1 MKLYKNYVH
10 WSVGAY
16 LLVHCSAFV
25 LNPTKEILLEPC
37 KLCQTCPISLQ
48 PLLHSLELWYYPL
61 LVQNILMDLE
71 ATV

>member
-1 MKLYKNYVH
+1 MHLYKNYVH

-16 LLVHCSAFV
+16 LLVHCSTFV
-25 LNPTKEILLEPC
+25 LNPTKEPC

-71 ATV
+71 ATVRG